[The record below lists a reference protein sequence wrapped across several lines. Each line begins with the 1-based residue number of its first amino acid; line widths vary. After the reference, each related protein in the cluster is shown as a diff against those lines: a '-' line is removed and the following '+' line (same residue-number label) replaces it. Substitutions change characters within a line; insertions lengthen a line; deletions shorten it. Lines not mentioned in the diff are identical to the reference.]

1 MPTHYH
7 TNAVTTF
14 THYDGLTQ
22 IVWRCRR
29 HCRCHIVVVVSPT
42 RHKYVDARW
51 TRKRKGKK
59 RNIHLPHRWWA
70 FAHKHTQ
77 RLPHTTPATRT
88 HIDILYINCIY
99 HFLFPIW
106 NSVWNFR
113 LHNTHTEY
121 THHNR
126 TCEPNRFVKPTTCV
140 RKSNFQNCPNLRV
153 ALYYIHALCLWS
165 TLYFSAPLSRKWSSF
180 PPTLQNAVRYGR
192 TTQQWLQRMQNV
204 VNGANR
210 KPRREHERRM
220 VGRRVS
226 VKETKSACNMGTKT
240 RNRREKKIYKPKMSG
255 YLGSIRYSCPNSRR
269 LHNPR
274 APSNPHAIL
283 AIHSFCH
290 VVRYPLMLALTTLFH
305 ANPSIVIGVY
315 SYFVHVSLATIQQR
329 RPWRSGSASRFLS
342 LLIYVYSIFKIAMGY
357 LR

>member
-1 MPTHYH
+1 MVWHKSFGVVAVTVVATSSSSSRRLGTNMLTPDEREKEKVKNGTFTFHIGGGHSH
-7 TNAVTTF
+7 TN
-14 THYDGLTQ
+14 
-22 IVWRCRR
+22 
-29 HCRCHIVVVVSPT
+29 
-42 RHKYVDARW
+42 
-51 TRKRKGKK
+51 
-59 RNIHLPHRWWA
+59 
-70 FAHKHTQ
+70 
-77 RLPHTTPATRT
+77 TTPATRT

-240 RNRREKKIYKPKMSG
+240 RNRREKKYINRKCQG
-255 YLGSIRYSCPNSRR
+255 I
-269 LHNPR
+269 
-274 APSNPHAIL
+274 
-283 AIHSFCH
+283 
-290 VVRYPLMLALTTLFH
+290 
-305 ANPSIVIGVY
+305 
-315 SYFVHVSLATIQQR
+315 
-329 RPWRSGSASRFLS
+329 
-342 LLIYVYSIFKIAMGY
+342 
-357 LR
+357 